1 MHNRTINVNQESD
14 FGPALLLIEEEAC
27 ASLMEQE
34 KNTCILLSEEL
45 MLHLLQSGYSPV
57 QVRIKGKKHPYME
70 FSVSGEPDSFFILDS
85 DQRQSALEARI
96 NGNILRTYDRYIDY
110 RYNHQTGRYRIYPEQ
125 NQSAAL
131 TGEILDYYNH
141 DQAAGEKHSRGS
153 GLLLW
158 IARKHPDMAAA
169 GIILRV
175 IRHLGALLLPVFT
188 ANMIDALTE
197 YHDFFVMPV
206 YMNLLFSFLALVCNL
221 VFAWIDNHVYHRFT
235 RTLESSLKMAVM
247 EKIQGLSFLYHE
259 QTSDG
264 KLLSKLV
271 SDVQFVK
278 LLLYDYS
285 LCILLVPEDLLFVII
300 VSMLRLPLM
309 VPVLA
314 VLLAFYILLIR
325 LYSAP
330 VRQAKEKMRRQTEKS
345 NALFQEMLRMDQITR
360 SHGLQQNESRR
371 IRHSLRQVQ
380 QASTVQDNMQLRLN
394 NVGFGMS
401 QGFRLIVL
409 AVAVYLASRDL
420 ISIGSVVLFVSL
432 LDIMINSVQRLLDT
446 MPQIT
451 QGVDSL
457 ASIDELLSEK
467 NIESNGTRILPKPV
481 KGEIELKHVRFH
493 YKKDTVV
500 FDDISMH
507 IPAGS
512 TVAIVGKS
520 GTGKSTIL
528 GLILGLFEKESGQL
542 LIDGIDID
550 ALEKNHYRRCIAVV
564 PQTPILFAGT
574 LWENLTYGLQSCSTA
589 QVTQVLRQVGLD
601 SLILD
606 HEEGLDLQLNEG
618 GANLSGGQRQRIAI
632 ARALLRNPKIILLD
646 EATSALDEDSE
657 REVQAAIESAM
668 HTCTMVIVAH
678 RLHTIKKADLIYEV
692 VDGSLHRFDSYEAY
706 MRRSTE

>member
-1 MHNRTINVNQESD
+1 
-14 FGPALLLIEEEAC
+14 
-27 ASLMEQE
+27 
-34 KNTCILLSEEL
+34 
-45 MLHLLQSGYSPV
+45 
-57 QVRIKGKKHPYME
+57 
-70 FSVSGEPDSFFILDS
+70 
-85 DQRQSALEARI
+85 
-96 NGNILRTYDRYIDY
+96 
-110 RYNHQTGRYRIYPEQ
+110 
-125 NQSAAL
+125 
-131 TGEILDYYNH
+131 
-141 DQAAGEKHSRGS
+141 
-153 GLLLW
+153 
-158 IARKHPDMAAA
+158 
-169 GIILRV
+169 
-175 IRHLGALLLPVFT
+175 
-188 ANMIDALTE
+188 
-197 YHDFFVMPV
+197 
-206 YMNLLFSFLALVCNL
+206 
-221 VFAWIDNHVYHRFT
+221 
-235 RTLESSLKMAVM
+235 
-247 EKIQGLSFLYHE
+247 
-259 QTSDG
+259 
-264 KLLSKLV
+264 
-271 SDVQFVK
+271 
-278 LLLYDYS
+278 
-285 LCILLVPEDLLFVII
+285 
-300 VSMLRLPLM
+300 
-309 VPVLA
+309 
-314 VLLAFYILLIR
+314 
-325 LYSAP
+325 
-330 VRQAKEKMRRQTEKS
+330 
-345 NALFQEMLRMDQITR
+345 
-360 SHGLQQNESRR
+360 
-371 IRHSLRQVQ
+371 
-380 QASTVQDNMQLRLN
+380 MQLRLN

-500 FDDISMH
+500 F
-507 IPAGS
+507 

-678 RLHTIKKADLIYEV
+678 RLHTIEKADLIYEV
-692 VDGSLHRFDSYEAY
+692 ADGNLHRFDSYEAY
-706 MRRSTE
+706 MRRSASAAHSCPQTSVSPERLRLKYTCPSYRSRTPAPFQG